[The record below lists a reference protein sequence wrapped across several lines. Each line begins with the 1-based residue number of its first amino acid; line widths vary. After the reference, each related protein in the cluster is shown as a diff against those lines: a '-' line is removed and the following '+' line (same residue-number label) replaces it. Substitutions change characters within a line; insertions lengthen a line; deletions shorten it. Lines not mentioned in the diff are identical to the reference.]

1 MTHNK
6 KINWFDLFMCIG
18 VLLVIALGIVLG
30 VTSCNAQPSHLGDIP
45 TAEYGDC
52 EPDLCYNAD
61 HPDTTF
67 GMSIAM
73 YPDGVYDFIYQDGM
87 FLIEYQDD
95 DAFDMDRLAE
105 EDEAYEY
112 YHYIIIEC
120 TQEAFFDYLA
130 WYAKL
135 DDSQSD
141 AEYENN
147 HGYYIREVVTDV
159 PGGKNYRYY
168 LQKQ

>member
-1 MTHNK
+1 MTQK
-6 KINWFDLFMCIG
+6 KLHWFDVLMGIG
-18 VLLVIALGIVLG
+18 IILMITLGIALAIKLNKAQATPTNIPTMDYGYELEEDFPPIDTVLG
-30 VTSCNAQPSHLGDIP
+30 
-45 TAEYGDC
+45 TAI
-52 EPDLCYNAD
+52 
-61 HPDTTF
+61 T
-67 GMSIAM
+67 M

-87 FLIEYQDD
+87 FFIEYQDD
-95 DAFDMDRLAE
+95 DAFDMDRLAKE
-105 EDEAYEY
+105 NEAYEY

-130 WYAKL
+130 WYAEL